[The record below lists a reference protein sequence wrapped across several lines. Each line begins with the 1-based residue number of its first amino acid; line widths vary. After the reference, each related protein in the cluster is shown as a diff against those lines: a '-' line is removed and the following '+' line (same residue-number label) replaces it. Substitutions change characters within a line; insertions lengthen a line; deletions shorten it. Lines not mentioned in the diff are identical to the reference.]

1 MSSIR
6 PLVFGGLLIGLAATA
21 GCQFVPKNKLT
32 AVESRMR
39 ALDEQSRAQLAE
51 IANLK
56 NHSRQVENQLMQTER
71 DLANAE
77 ERHHIDRQR
86 MVNYDRERDQVDKQ
100 FRGLVRGARMP
111 AGFSERLAQLSKR
124 NPLLDYDPETGSCKF
139 DSDVLFDS
147 GDARLKP
154 DAQRILKEF
163 AELFRTADAHDLRV
177 MVVGHTDNRAVAR
190 RETRERFPDN
200 WHLSTARA
208 LAVADFLQQAGVR
221 EDQVGVSGYGRHQPV
236 SSNSTADDR
245 QRNRRVE
252 IFVLSPE
259 TPIVGWTESATSLY

>member
-1 MSSIR
+1 
-6 PLVFGGLLIGLAATA
+6 L
-21 GCQFVPKNKLT
+21 
-32 AVESRMR
+32 E
-39 ALDEQSRAQLAE
+39 
-51 IANLK
+51 
-56 NHSRQVENQLMQTER
+56 
-71 DLANAE
+71 
-77 ERHHIDRQR
+77 
-86 MVNYDRERDQVDKQ
+86 
-100 FRGLVRGARMP
+100 
-111 AGFSERLAQLSKR
+111 
-124 NPLLDYDPETGSCKF
+124 YDPDTGSCKF

-154 DAQRILKEF
+154 DAQRLLKEF
-163 AELFRTADAHDLRV
+163 AELFRTADARDLRV
-177 MVVGHTDNRAVAR
+177 MVVGHTDNRTVAR

-236 SSNSTADDR
+236 SPNSTADDR

-259 TPIVGWTESATSLY
+259 TPIVGWTESTTNLY